1 MKKTN
6 KIIMMLI
13 IALMISILP
22 VVSNADTT
30 ATKDNATEST
40 KDPTTETTTPL
51 TLEGVYITSK
61 AGEYKIGDVITFEVR
76 FSDKIQEYT

>member
-61 AGEYKIGDVITFEVR
+61 AGEY
-76 FSDKIQEYT
+76 